1 MQAAQFEQLK
11 EIANGEKRPE
21 NAELVTALGR
31 ACFTPDTTLGQP
43 EIALLG
49 EILHR
54 LVRDVE
60 MPVRRALA
68 EQLSERDDAPHD
80 LICLLADDVIDVA
93 YPLLQ
98 KSPMLSDEDL
108 VTVVTRHARQHALAI
123 SRRETLSEEVS
134 ATLVQTGDSNVV
146 VSLLQN
152 EGANISGNTMEGLV
166 AESESVAAYRA
177 PLLGRKD
184 LNLDMAMR
192 MADWV
197 GDSLR
202 QYIAERFDIDQKK
215 LDRAVSDAV
224 LEAIDGDI
232 FENKT
237 NQPTLD
243 IQGEAPGP
251 RLLHALTH
259 DNLTLFKQTFE
270 DLCGIDSAWAEDSLY
285 SSGEALAIAARAI
298 ELDQNE
304 YARILCHLHST
315 DIFGD
320 FLASEYGQRMTQYF
334 ESMAVA
340 NAKGVLDSWRKAAA

>member
-21 NAELVTALGR
+21 NTELVTALGC

-43 EIALLG
+43 EIALLD

-93 YPLLQ
+93 YTLLQ

-108 VTVVTRHARQHALAI
+108 VSVVTRHARQHALAI

-134 ATLVQTGDSNVV
+134 AALVQTGDSNVV

-152 EGANISGNTMEGLV
+152 ESANISGNTMEGLV

-184 LNLDMAMR
+184 LNLDIAMR

-237 NQPTLD
+237 N
-243 IQGEAPGP
+243 P
-251 RLLHALTH
+251 RYSRRGARPKTASRADARQSDLVQTDFRGFVRHRFGLGGRLALQ
-259 DNLTLFKQTFE
+259 F
-270 DLCGIDSAWAEDSLY
+270 GRSLGDRGTCY
-285 SSGEALAIAARAI
+285 RARPK
-298 ELDQNE
+298 
-304 YARILCHLHST
+304 RI
-315 DIFGD
+315 
-320 FLASEYGQRMTQYF
+320 R
-334 ESMAVA
+334 A
-340 NAKGVLDSWRKAAA
+340 NSVPSPQHGHIR

>member
-21 NAELVTALGR
+21 NAELVTALGS

-43 EIALLG
+43 ETALLG

-98 KSPMLSDEDL
+98 MSPMLSDEDL

-134 ATLVQTGDSNVV
+134 AALVQTGDSNVV

-152 EGANISGNTMEGLV
+152 DGANISGKTMEGLV
-166 AESESVAAYRA
+166 AESESVAAYRT

-197 GDSLR
+197 GNSLR
-202 QYIAERFDIDQKK
+202 QYIAERFNVDPTK

-232 FENKT
+232 FENES

-243 IQGEAPGP
+243 IQGGAPGP

-270 DLCGIDSAWAEDSLY
+270 DLCSLDSAWAEDSLY
-285 SSGEALAIAARAI
+285 GSGEALAIAARAI
-298 ELDQNE
+298 GLDQNE

-315 DIFGD
+315 DIFSD
-320 FLASEYGQRMTQYF
+320 FLASEYGQRMMQYF
-334 ESMAVA
+334 ESMQIE
-340 NAKGVLDSWRKAAA
+340 NATRVLDSWRKTAA